1 MKEIKTVAYPVRKDL
16 TQLLQNKISEHI
28 DKKEQEMQE
37 FERNKAALLPY
48 VLEYVHSI
56 CELHNMKC
64 DRRSNH
70 CGKYAGLLG
79 YGKRDIDKEIRN
91 AVEVDAYWS
100 ADGKV
105 FKNTSLKVHIWL
117 NCKGLVV
124 NTPNLP
130 YSMTGPFSKTTYGK
144 SIDSE
149 VEALAEIIARCYPDD
164 WD

>member
-16 TQLLQNKISEHI
+16 TQLLQGKVSEHI
-28 DKKEQEMQE
+28 NKKEREKEE
-37 FERNKAALLPY
+37 FERNKATLLPY
-48 VLEYVHSI
+48 VLEYVHSL

-64 DRRSNH
+64 DRGQVFG
-70 CGKYAGLLG
+70 GKYLGPLG
-79 YGKRDIDKEIRN
+79 YGKRDIDKEIRD

-105 FKNTSLKVHIWL
+105 FKNISLKVHIWL
-117 NCKGLVV
+117 NCKKLVV

-144 SIDSE
+144 SINSE
-149 VEALAEIIARCYPDD
+149 VEALAEIIAQYYPDD